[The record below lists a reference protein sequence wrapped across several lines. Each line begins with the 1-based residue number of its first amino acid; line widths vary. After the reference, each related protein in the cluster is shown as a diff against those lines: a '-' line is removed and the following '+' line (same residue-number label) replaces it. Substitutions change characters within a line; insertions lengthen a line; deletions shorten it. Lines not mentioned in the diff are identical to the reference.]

1 MDAILAQAKYE
12 VAKVAVQV
20 AAEHEGVELFLPKP
34 AEIIWSLVA
43 ILFIAVPVIKFA
55 IPKLTKVLD
64 ERAELIEGKIE
75 SAAKQEDEAH
85 KVLDKYNTMM
95 KGANS
100 EAAGIISNAKD
111 ESKEIVANA
120 KKQADL
126 DTELL
131 ITNAKK
137 QVYAQ
142 KAQAEVQLKGEVSYL
157 AVSLAEKIIGEQL
170 KKQDVQDKMIDDFIA
185 SIDEAKVV

>member
-34 AEIIWSLVA
+34 AEVIWSLVA